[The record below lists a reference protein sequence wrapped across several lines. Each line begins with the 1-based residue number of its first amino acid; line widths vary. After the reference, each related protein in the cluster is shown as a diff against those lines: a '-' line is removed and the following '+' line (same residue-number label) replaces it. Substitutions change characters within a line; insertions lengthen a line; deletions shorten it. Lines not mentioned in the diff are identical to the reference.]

1 MSNPP
6 FHDYPTLI
14 QHMHTNAENGFDNC
28 WAIDGGERE
37 GKSVLAW
44 QVATDIDP
52 TFDPDKQVILDWE
65 DWDENFDYTKGGKTY
80 VFDEGGNLA
89 FNRDYSK
96 VENKH
101 LVKIL
106 MQSGMLNNTLIFVI
120 PNYHWLDRYLREHR
134 IQGRLHVMRQGYDR
148 GFATAQWKQHNW
160 RTGNAWMEDVCDLR
174 FRDVQK
180 TDKWFR
186 YMEKKRAA
194 MMKQQEKQGKKK

>member
-1 MSNPP
+1 MQAP
-6 FHDYPTLI
+6 FHDYDSLI
-14 QHMHTNAENGFDNC
+14 GHMHTNADFGFDNC

-44 QVATDIDP
+44 QMANDIDP
-52 TFDPDKQVILDWE
+52 NFDPDKQVILDWE
-65 DWDENFDYTKGGKTY
+65 DWDENFSLEEGGKTY

-96 VENKH
+96 VENKY

-120 PNYHWLDRYLREHR
+120 PNYWWLDRYLREHR
-134 IQGRLHVMRQGYDR
+134 LQGRIHVERQGYKR

-160 RTGNAWMEDVCDLR
+160 RTSNVWMEDICDLR
-174 FRDVQK
+174 YRDIEK
-180 TDKWFR
+180 DEKWDR
-186 YMEKKRAA
+186 YMTKKRNA
-194 MMKQQEKQGKKK
+194 MLRQQEARSNKK